1 LWHVIEG
8 KTSKKS
14 GAAKGKVL
22 SSGTSSSHMMTSRH
36 KATADERWAARDL
49 IFGGFVRAAGIREA
63 VSVAAR

>member
-1 LWHVIEG
+1 MIEG

-22 SSGTSSSHMMTSRH
+22 SSGTSSHMMTSRH

-49 IFGGFVRAAGIREA
+49 IFDGVVCAAGIREA